1 MLSQTI
7 LNLVDT
13 AMVSRLT
20 DSDAALAAVGFGGF
34 ILFTSQALILGLS
47 TGVQACASRRLGEE
61 REKETAHF
69 LNAAL
74 IIILCLAP
82 IITGIV
88 FFSSP
93 AFYPFIHQDPD
104 VLAEGIPYLQ
114 IRSLGIIFVCMNF
127 AFRGFWNAVDMTK
140 VYLKTMVSMHLL
152 NIFLNYLLIFG
163 KLGAPELGVAGAA
176 YASLLS
182 LAFGSSLYFYSAKK
196 LAGELGFLSRLPKTP
211 DVLTLVK
218 LSLPNGLQQ
227 LFFSTGFLATFWIIG
242 RIGTP
247 EVAAANVLIN
257 LMLAAML
264 PSMAMGLSAAT
275 LVGQAMGKRDIDD
288 AALWGWDVS
297 KITTAVLGI
306 LGLIIALFP
315 EAIVTSIYSLT
326 PETAELTVWPL
337 RIVGIF
343 MGFEALGMVLQS
355 ALLGAGDT
363 KRVMT
368 ISIFNQWI
376 LFLPAAYL
384 VGPVLG
390 YGLTGVWLLQSIY
403 RVWQTGIFFLLWRN
417 RKWSNV
423 AI

>member
-1 MLSQTI
+1 
-7 LNLVDT
+7 
-13 AMVSRLT
+13 
-20 DSDAALAAVGFGGF
+20 
-34 ILFTSQALILGLS
+34 
-47 TGVQACASRRLGEE
+47 
-61 REKETAHF
+61 
-69 LNAAL
+69 
-74 IIILCLAP
+74 
-82 IITGIV
+82 
-88 FFSSP
+88 
-93 AFYPFIHQDPD
+93 
-104 VLAEGIPYLQ
+104 
-114 IRSLGIIFVCMNF
+114 
-127 AFRGFWNAVDMTK
+127 
-140 VYLKTMVSMHLL
+140 MVSMHLL

-176 YASLLS
+176 YASILS

-297 KITTAVLGI
+297 KITTSVLGI
-306 LGLIIALFP
+306 LGLITALFP

-384 VGPVLG
+384 LGPVLG

-423 AI
+423 TI